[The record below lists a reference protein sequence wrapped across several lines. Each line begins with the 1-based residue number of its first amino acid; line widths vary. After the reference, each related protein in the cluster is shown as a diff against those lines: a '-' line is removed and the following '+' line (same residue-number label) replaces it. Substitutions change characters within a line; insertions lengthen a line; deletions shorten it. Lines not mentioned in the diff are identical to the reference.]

1 MSQIINNQPVTLKTY
16 LGKLFSNH
24 YLLTILI
31 KRELKIKYSK
41 RFFGL
46 GWVFLQ
52 PALVVLV
59 YTLFFKNM
67 LKLNTYDVP
76 YPQFVLTGLVLWY
89 LSTGIISKCM
99 YAFFESKELI
109 SKTNFPK
116 IIILLSKIAPVIL
129 ECFALLILSF
139 IVVAYSQKQFNLNML
154 SSVFYFIDVLILSL
168 AIGTFCSIL
177 TMKFRDLLEVIP
189 FVINFAIWLTP
200 IFYTFDSVPD
210 TYKTLFRFCNPLI
223 IPLEGLRNALF
234 ENRGITLEAFLIF
247 IITLIVF
254 IASFIV
260 FVKFEKSISSKI

>member
-1 MSQIINNQPVTLKTY
+1 MSQIINNQPVSLKIY
-16 LGKLFSNH
+16 IQKLFSNS
-24 YLLTILI
+24 YLLSILI

-52 PALVVLV
+52 PALVVTV

-116 IIILLSKIAPVIL
+116 IIILISKVAPVIL
-129 ECFALLILSF
+129 ECFALLLLSV
-139 IVVAYSQKQFNLNML
+139 IVVAYSQKQFSLSML
-154 SSVFYFIDVLILSL
+154 SSVFYFIDVLIFSL
-168 AIGTFCSIL
+168 AIGIICSII
-177 TMKFRDLLEVIP
+177 TIRFRDLLEVIP
-189 FVINFAIWLTP
+189 FAINFAIWLTP
-200 IFYTFDSVPD
+200 IFYTFESVPD
-210 TYKTLFRFCNPLI
+210 AYKNLFRFGNPII

-234 ENRGITLEAFLIF
+234 GNAGITLEAFLIF
-247 IITLIVF
+247 IITIVVF

-260 FVKFEKSISSKI
+260 FVKFEKRISSNI